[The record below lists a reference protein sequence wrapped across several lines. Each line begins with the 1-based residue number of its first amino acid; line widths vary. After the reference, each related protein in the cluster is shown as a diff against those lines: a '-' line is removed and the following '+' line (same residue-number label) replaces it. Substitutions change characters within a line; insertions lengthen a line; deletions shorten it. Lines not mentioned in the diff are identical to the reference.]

1 MGSENNSSLK
11 IVVRYFPILSFFIWK
26 LFLVYLDDHFKY
38 EIQIPTFV
46 YAYFKGIL
54 NNIAQLS
61 SYLYCPL
68 PYIKP
73 AFVCLFGALS
83 WLRLLMS
90 VEIWAEGVHSSH
102 SVLGVFW
109 YSGEMLDPWIS
120 RSSLHPCAVVGQS
133 TGLRARL
140 PGCDLPQFLLAVSV
154 CVCVCVHRKLIT
166 VPGT

>member
-73 AFVCLFGALS
+73 AFICLFGALS

-102 SVLGVFW
+102 SVLGVF
-109 YSGEMLDPWIS
+109 
-120 RSSLHPCAVVGQS
+120 
-133 TGLRARL
+133 
-140 PGCDLPQFLLAVSV
+140 
-154 CVCVCVHRKLIT
+154 
-166 VPGT
+166 